1 MCRLLFVRYDKPFEV
16 RQHLE
21 QFAQIARG
29 SKEFQGHGWGCS
41 YLENG
46 EWQHYKNIRPIWD
59 DDLTQ
64 FGATTQILAHA
75 RSAFQDKDIR
85 IENNMPFH
93 DHKYVFIF
101 NGELRGVKIRE
112 TGRIGAEKIFNFIK
126 RFDRGDMR
134 RALQRGVE
142 IIKRRTEHVKA
153 MNIIIS
159 DKSKA
164 YVASGFT
171 SDPGYFT
178 LHFKRSNG
186 ELIICSEA
194 YPDEQDWV
202 EISNHSIQ
210 VFSDTC

>member
-1 MCRLLFVRYDKPFEV
+1 M
-16 RQHLE
+16 
-21 QFAQIARG
+21 
-29 SKEFQGHGWGCS
+29 
-41 YLENG
+41 
-46 EWQHYKNIRPIWD
+46 
-59 DDLTQ
+59 
-64 FGATTQILAHA
+64 
-75 RSAFQDKDIR
+75 
-85 IENNMPFH
+85 
-93 DHKYVFIF
+93 
-101 NGELRGVKIRE
+101 KIRE